1 MRHSSFAWLG
11 ATLQWQHNDRA
22 NAGLIEIVAEDARQL
37 REGELAGAVTR
48 SCR

>member
-1 MRHSSFAWLG
+1 MRHPFLWWAG

-22 NAGLIEIVAEDARQL
+22 NAGVIEIVAEDARQL